1 MSDQLKIMILSGV
14 REQGKDMFAVQ
25 VNDEIYVLDAGLKYP
40 DSSLFG
46 IDVVIPDMEF
56 FEQYGDKVAGIFLT
70 HGHADSIGALPYI
83 LRKWDIPVFG
93 SKLTIELAKIDVQ
106 RENKKR
112 NNRLFNVIDADTE
125 IDFKNASI
133 SFFHTTHSVP
143 DSLGIVIHAPQ
154 GQIVYTGDFK
164 FDPSASPAYRTD
176 MTRLAEI
183 AEGGV
188 LALLSDSS
196 NAEAHF
202 PNASENEVG
211 SYITDVFRNAKG
223 RIIVAGKASNL
234 NRVQQVINA
243 AAATGRRVLLTGRDV
258 NKIVHTAMKLGY
270 LEVPDGLLMKFKE
283 LKDMPDKQT
292 VILETGRMGEPLQS
306 LQKMANN
313 RHRMIRIHE
322 GDLVFIAT
330 TPSHSVE
337 TTVAVTSDMV
347 YRAGGTV
354 VELGRNMHTSGH
366 ATGRDIQTL
375 VDLLKPRILIPV
387 IGDYRLMEAVKNLAV
402 EAGMDPDDVFI
413 TKNGD
418 CLAYDAKRGSFFKTD
433 AVPGEDTMI
442 DGSGVGDVGN
452 IVLRDREVLSDDGIF
467 IAVVTI
473 DRKKKKIIAEPQ
485 VTSRGFVYIKANHQ
499 LMNDAIEVIKNS
511 IQANF
516 EHKKFDWTE
525 LKQDMRSSLEK
536 FLYKQTNRHPVV
548 LPVVMEVN
556 QNRHRAM
563 QKRAEDQE
571 GGKAQ
576 DAKKA
581 PNKRKCQSKNPAKK
595 AAPKGKTNGKKK
607 PAGKKPASAAKK
619 SNTKNAKE
627 SKSESKV
634 KND

>member
-1 MSDQLKIMILSGV
+1 MSDKLKIMVLSGV
-14 REQGKDMFAVQ
+14 REQGKNMFAVQ
-25 VNDEIYVLDAGLKYP
+25 VNDEIFVLDAGLKYP

-56 FEQYGDKVAGIFLT
+56 FKQYGDQVAGIFLT

-83 LRKWDIPVFG
+83 LRDWDIPVFG
-93 SKLTIELAKIDVQ
+93 SKLTIELAKIDVE
-106 RENKKR
+106 RENKRR
-112 NNRLFNVIDADTE
+112 NNQLFNVIDADTE
-125 IDFKNASI
+125 IGFKNASV

-164 FDPSASPAYRTD
+164 FDPSARPAYRTD

-183 AEGGV
+183 AKNGV
-188 LALLSDSS
+188 LALLPDSS
-196 NAEAHF
+196 NAEAVL

-211 SYITDVFRNAKG
+211 NYITNVFRNAKG
-223 RIIVAGKASNL
+223 RIIVAGKASNI
-234 NRVQQVINA
+234 NRVQQVFNA

-258 NKIVHTAMKLGY
+258 AKIVHTAMKMGY
-270 LEVPDGLLMKFKE
+270 LEVPDGLLMKAKE
-283 LKDMPDKQT
+283 LKDVPDEKT

-313 RHRMIRIHE
+313 RHRTITIHE

-330 TPSHSVE
+330 TPSHAVE
-337 TTVAVTSDMV
+337 TTVAITSDMV

-354 VELGRNMHTSGH
+354 IELGRNMHTSGH
-366 ATGRDIQTL
+366 ATGRDLQTL
-375 VDLLKPRILIPV
+375 IDLLKPRILVPV
-387 IGDYRLMEAVKNLAV
+387 IGDYRLLEAVKDLAV
-402 EAGMDPDDVFI
+402 ETGMDPDDVYI
-413 TKNGD
+413 TQNGD
-418 CLAYDAKRGSFFKTD
+418 CLEYDTKRGQFFRGD

-473 DRKKKKIIAEPQ
+473 DRKKKKIVSEPQ
-485 VTSRGFVYIKANHQ
+485 VTSRGFVYIKANQ
-499 LMNDAIEVIKNS
+499 KLMNDSIQVIKDA

-525 LKQDMRSSLEK
+525 LKQDMRSSLGK
-536 FLYKQTNRHPVV
+536 FLYKQTNRRPVV

-563 QKRAEDQE
+563 QKKAEDAAE
-571 GGKAQ
+571 G
-576 DAKKA
+576 
-581 PNKRKCQSKNPAKK
+581 NKEKPV
-595 AAPKGKTNGKKK
+595 KK
-607 PAGKKPASAAKK
+607 PVKKNNRKKQTRPANKSAKGKKPVNKNKK
-619 SNTKNAKE
+619 KD
-627 SKSESKV
+627 SKADDKR
-634 KND
+634 